1 MASKWFVRLFPVLAV
16 TVALTCAATPAS
28 AQVYGY
34 GQAPIAPAGAPIAL
48 PPGCTPFNTVTQW
61 IYQPQI
67 GWVLCPA
74 VAVAPYG
81 TSAYGSPYG
90 QVGYGYGQ
98 PPYGYPQQQPYG
110 YPQQQPYGYP
120 QQQPYGYP
128 QQPYG
133 YPQQPYGYGQ
143 PPYGYGQPPIA
154 YGGSPYGYGQP
165 PIPYGGSPYG
175 YGGSPYGYGQPP
187 IAYGG
192 SPYGYGGSPY
202 GYGQQPYGYG
212 GSPYGYGPSVGQVT
226 TAAILGSL
234 LTVGLA
240 ALTASTYSPYGYG
253 GGYPAYGG
261 YPAAYGG
268 GYPAYGG
275 YPVAYG
281 GGGYPAYGYPAGG
294 SSYYGGSTTINRYIT
309 NRTVIVRRVARRPV
323 NPGHNR
329 PVHVSRPDCPF
340 RAPQFQGEL
349 HARRLRHPACR

>member
-1 MASKWFVRLFPVLAV
+1 MDLPAANRL
-16 TVALTCAATPAS
+16 
-28 AQVYGY
+28 G
-34 GQAPIAPAGAPIAL
+34 AL
-48 PPGCTPFNTVTQW
+48 PCGRRCALRHVGIRNPVRPSR
-61 IYQPQI
+61 
-67 GWVLCPA
+67 LRLRPA
-74 VAVAPYG
+74 ALRLPAAAALRLP
-81 TSAYGSPYG
+81 A
-90 QVGYGYGQ
+90 
-98 PPYGYPQQQPYG
+98 QQPYG
-110 YPQQQPYGYP
+110 YPQQQPLRLRF
-120 QQQPYGYP
+120 
-128 QQPYG
+128 
-133 YPQQPYGYGQ
+133 PQQPYGYGQ

-165 PIPYGGSPYG
+165 PFGYGGSPYG

-323 NPGHNR
+323 NPGHNQ
-329 PVHVSRPDCPF
+329 PVHVRRPDGPI
-340 RAPQFQGEL
+340 RAPQFQGGIARAPFAAPRVPVNQTRFAPV
-349 HARRLRHPACR
+349 HASVAAIHAPAPLRNAPVRNAQLRSEPVRTVSRASRSTRIR